1 MAMKL
6 TTGKRIAETSSKGN
20 QEKWREGGRW
30 YKLDLFGYEGLAE
43 TVASRLLEHT
53 NLREL
58 GFSFVPYRMEQLEV
72 HRRKRTGCSSPDFL
86 REGEAILTLAELFRK
101 GVGPNWQAQVSR
113 LPNLASRVRWMAD
126 TTRRLTRLDRFGEYL
141 TALFEADML
150 FGNEDRHLN
159 NIAVLRRSGAFA
171 YCPFFDFGAGLL
183 SNTRDFPLDVI
194 PKALVGQLRAQPLGT
209 LFARQVHAAQGEFG
223 PQLRWDFTA
232 ADVAAALEEALP
244 YYPQRDRGL
253 LRDRV
258 EWCLKAQHRKL
269 LS

>member
-20 QEKWREGGRW
+20 QEKWRDGGRW

-53 NLREL
+53 NLGEL

-101 GVGPNWQAQVSR
+101 GVGPDWQAQVSR

-126 TTRRLTRLDRFGEYL
+126 TTRQLTGLDRFGEYL

-150 FGNEDRHLN
+150 FGNEDRHLT
-159 NIAVLRRSGAFA
+159 LPSS
-171 YCPFFDFGAGLL
+171 AG
-183 SNTRDFPLDVI
+183 
-194 PKALVGQLRAQPLGT
+194 
-209 LFARQVHAAQGEFG
+209 
-223 PQLRWDFTA
+223 TA
-232 ADVAAALEEALP
+232 ACLLPLLRLWGRAALQHPGLSSGRRPQSACGAAAGPAPGHSLCPAGPRRPRGIWPPIAMGFHGNPHRRRPGGGSLP
-244 YYPQRDRGL
+244 YYAQRDRGL

-258 EWCLKAQHRKL
+258 EWCLKVQQRKL